1 MSSEKY
7 SIGVDFGTLS
17 ARAVIVNVKT
27 GEELATADSRY
38 RHGVLDKFLP
48 DGKTIVPPNW
58 ALQYTG
64 DYLNAISEVIPLV
77 INKAGISADDVIGLG
92 TDFTGS
98 TIAPIDADGIPLC
111 MKEEFKNN
119 PHAYVKLWKHHGAQQ
134 EALGITRIAK
144 ERKESFLQRYGGMI
158 SSEMMLPKI
167 WQTLNEAPEIYQ
179 AADRFIEMCDW
190 ITLYLTGKERR
201 SACAAGYRALWDK
214 LEGYPSEKFFRALD
228 LRLEN
233 VVDEK
238 LGRDVYAVGSKAGEL
253 TAAAARI
260 TGLNTGT
267 AIAVGIIDAHAGLP
281 GVGITEPGRLVMI
294 MGTSGCDL
302 ILDVERKDVP
312 GIFGVVTDGI
322 IPGYFSYEAGQ
333 TGLGDIYQWAIDNC
347 VSETYYKEA
356 ERRNLSIFQLMNDK
370 AAVLAPGESGL
381 LALDWWNGNRSVLMD
396 FDLSGLMVGY
406 TLSTKPEEIYRA
418 LLEATAFGKRKI
430 IENYLEYGIQI
441 NEIIAAGGIP
451 DRNPLLMQIFADV
464 LEKEIKIT
472 NSQHST
478 ALGAAILGAVAAGEG
493 CGGYSTIREAAKSM
507 AKNKTKSIRPIP
519 ENSVVYN
526 KLYNEYLVLH
536 DYFRRGGNDVMKRI
550 RKIRNDVK

>member
-7 SIGVDFGTLS
+7 TIGVDFGTLS
-17 ARAVIVNVKT
+17 ARAILVNVRNGK
-27 GEELATADSRY
+27 EIATADSMY
-38 RHGVLDKFLP
+38 RHCVLNQFLP
-48 DGKTIVPPNW
+48 DGKTTLPQDW
-58 ALQYTG
+58 ALQYAG
-64 DYLNAISEVIPLV
+64 DYLEAIADVIPSVLH
-77 INKAGISADDVIGLG
+77 KAGINADDVIGLG

-98 TIAPIDADGIPLC
+98 TVAPIDVDGTPLC
-111 MKEEFKNN
+111 MKEEFWNN
-119 PHAYVKLWKHHGAQQ
+119 PHAYVKLWKHHGARQ
-134 EALGITRIAK
+134 EALEITRIAK
-144 ERKESFLQRYGGMI
+144 ERNESFLQRYGDTI

-190 ITLYLTGKERR
+190 ITLQLTGNERR
-201 SACAAGYRALWDK
+201 SSCAAGYRTLWDK
-214 LEGYPSEKFFRALD
+214 LEGYPSKEFFRALD

-238 LGRDVYAVGSKAGEL
+238 LSRDIYPVGLKAGEL

-302 ILDVERKDVP
+302 ILDVEKKNIP
-312 GIFGVVTDGI
+312 GIFGVVEDGI
-322 IPGYFSYEAGQ
+322 IQGYFSYEAGQ
-333 TGLGDIYQWAIDNC
+333 TGLGDIYQWAVDTC
-347 VSETYYKEA
+347 VPKSYYRDAKD
-356 ERRNLSIFQLMNDK
+356 RNLSIFQLMNEK
-370 AAVLAPGESGL
+370 AAALAPGESGL

-396 FDLSGLMVGY
+396 FDLSGLIVGY
-406 TLSTKPEEIYRA
+406 NLSTKPEEIYRA

-430 IENYLEYGIQI
+430 IENYLEHGIEI

-451 DRNPLLMQIFADV
+451 DKNPLLMQIFADV

-472 NSQHST
+472 DSQHST
-478 ALGAAILGAVAAGEG
+478 ALGAAILGSVAAGQER
-493 CGGYSTIREAAKSM
+493 GGYNTIRKAAKSM
-507 AKNKTKSIRPIP
+507 AKIKTKSIRPIP

-526 KLYNEYLVLH
+526 KLYNEYRVLH
-536 DYFRRGGNDVMKRI
+536 DFFGRGGNDIMKRI